1 MYLKE
6 FMSFGYIKSKIFP
19 PLVWITILTFAA
31 IGAGVSYGV
40 LLSFKSRSVILFD
53 RSISEF
59 RTLQEQVN
67 SVRVFDR
74 YLGDARI
81 IPGGTELRNHI
92 ARSGDWISPIFRF
105 NKKDA
110 KELTN
115 LKDSSKLSDL
125 VGYEITYSSAEPET
139 SREKVDLLANYVADA
154 SLKIQIDNFVTDTLA
169 AKKLLLTTALLE
181 RDTEAYNLSL
191 LENRLND
198 LKRLAASYPMVAT
211 ASERQIFSIEKN
223 GERYMPLPMQIIAVE
238 RERFDIKEK
247 LARTQRQV
255 EGLPNEESMLVAHG
269 IITQKTN
276 SGKDLAFALIKDI
289 QTRLPTAQKGYELI
303 ALLEYEDK
311 YSRMVTGAFSP
322 SRFIVS
328 PTLPLMPVR
337 SPLKITILFS
347 ILGGFF
353 ALLWQFREAI
363 KMVIRQNNV
372 KEINLS
378 RLKDLAPL
386 LKSS

>member
-1 MYLKE
+1 
-6 FMSFGYIKSKIFP
+6 MSFSYIKSKIFS
-19 PLVWITILTFAA
+19 PLVWITILAFAA
-31 IGAGVSYGV
+31 IGAGISYGM

-74 YLGDARI
+74 YLGDAKI

-110 KELTN
+110 KELSN
-115 LKDSSKLSDL
+115 LKDPSKLSDL
-125 VGYEITYSSAEPET
+125 VGYEISYTSAQPEAA
-139 SREKVDLLANYVADA
+139 REKVDLLANYVADA

-198 LKRLAASYPMVAT
+198 LKRLAASYPIVAT
-211 ASERQIFSIEKN
+211 TSERQIFSIEKN
-223 GERYMPLPMQIIAVE
+223 DERYMPLPMQIIAVE

-247 LARTQRQV
+247 LAKTQRQV
-255 EGLPNEESMLVAHG
+255 EGLPSEESMLIAHEE
-269 IITQKTN
+269 ITKKN
-276 SGKDLAFALIKDI
+276 K
-289 QTRLPTAQKGYELI
+289 
-303 ALLEYEDK
+303 
-311 YSRMVTGAFSP
+311 
-322 SRFIVS
+322 
-328 PTLPLMPVR
+328 
-337 SPLKITILFS
+337 
-347 ILGGFF
+347 
-353 ALLWQFREAI
+353 FR
-363 KMVIRQNNV
+363 
-372 KEINLS
+372 
-378 RLKDLAPL
+378 
-386 LKSS
+386 

>member
-1 MYLKE
+1 
-6 FMSFGYIKSKIFP
+6 MSFGDIKNKIFSR
-19 PLVWITILTFAA
+19 LVLITLLVFAA
-31 IGAGVSYGV
+31 IGAGISYGV
-40 LLSFKSRSVILFD
+40 MLSFKSRSVILFD

-74 YLGDARI
+74 YLGDSKTI
-81 IPGGTELRNHI
+81 SGGAELRNHI

-125 VGYEITYSSAEPET
+125 VGYEISYTSAEPET
-139 SREKVDLLANYVADA
+139 AREKVDLLANYVSDA
-154 SLKIQIDNFVTDTLA
+154 SLKIQIDNFVMDTLA

-181 RDTEAYNLSL
+181 RDTEIYNLSL

-198 LKRLAASYPMVAT
+198 LKRLAVSYPMVAT

-247 LARTQRQV
+247 LAKTQRQV
-255 EGLPNEESMLVAHG
+255 EGLPNEESMLVAHRK
-269 IITQKTN
+269 ITQITN

-289 QTRLPTAQKGYELI
+289 QTRVPNAQKGYELI

-311 YSRMVTGAFSP
+311 YSRMATGAFSL

-328 PTLPLMPVR
+328 PTLPIMPVR
-337 SPLKITILFS
+337 SPLKITILFT
-347 ILGGFF
+347 ILGGFL
-353 ALLWQFREAI
+353 ALLWQFRASI
-363 KMVIRQNNV
+363 KMVILQNDV
-372 KEINLS
+372 KDKNLS
-378 RLKDLAPL
+378 RSTGLAPV